1 MTASPSSPLWIDLS
15 QCDDPRDVV
24 HQAVACLAQGG
35 VVGLA
40 TETVY
45 CLAASALSPRGV
57 ARIRAQ
63 RGDAE
68 PRPLTI
74 LVKGPNEA
82 ADWIP
87 DIPEVAGR
95 LARRSWPG
103 PLALVFPRPG
113 AEGLFERLPA
123 EVRSMISPEGDV
135 ALRCPEDLFM
145 RHVLQF
151 CPAPLV
157 LSLVRNDD
165 RTPATTAEP
174 LRSMAGVD
182 MAIDSGPTRLGRVA
196 TAVRVENGRWSIIRE
211 GVVDAGTLARR
222 SGIIL
227 VFVCT
232 GNTCRSPMAEAICKV
247 MLARRIGCP
256 IGDLEKQGYFVLSAG
271 VSASPGA
278 PAAAHAVDVL
288 RSMGG
293 SLDAHRS
300 RPATLDLVRQ
310 ADHLFAMTG
319 DHLDALLDAAP
330 EIQSTARLLD
340 PEGKDVP
347 DPIGSDQIT
356 YRRTAEAIERM
367 LALRLDEMGLSFTSP
382 FAQP

>member
-1 MTASPSSPLWIDLS
+1 MTASPSSPLWLDLS
-15 QCDDPRDVV
+15 QCDDPRDAV

-45 CLAASALSPRGV
+45 CLAASALNPKGV

-74 LVKGPNEA
+74 LVKGADEA

-87 DIPEVAGR
+87 GLPDVGAR

-103 PLALVFPRPG
+103 PLALVFRRPG
-113 AEGLFERLPA
+113 AEGLFARLPA
-123 EVRSMISPEGDV
+123 DVQAMISPEGDV

-145 RHVLQF
+145 RHILQF

-157 LSLVRNDD
+157 LSLVRNADL
-165 RTPATTAEP
+165 TPATTAEP
-174 LRSMAGVD
+174 LRTMSGVD
-182 MAIDSGPTRLGRVA
+182 MAVDSGPTRLGRVA
-196 TAVRVENGRWSIIRE
+196 TAVRIDEDRWTMIRE
-211 GVVDAGTLARR
+211 GAIDEGTLTKR

-227 VFVCT
+227 AFICT

-247 MLARRIGCP
+247 LLSRRLGCP
-256 IGDLEKQGYFVLSAG
+256 IGELEKRGFLVVSAG
-271 VSASPGA
+271 VAASHGA
-278 PAAAHAVDVL
+278 PAASHAMEVL
-288 RSMGG
+288 RTMGG

-300 RPATLDLVRQ
+300 RPATLELVRQ

-330 EIQSTARLLD
+330 DVEPSARLLD
-340 PEGKDVP
+340 PEGNDVP

-367 LALRLDEMGLSFTSP
+367 LIHRLNELGLPPASML
-382 FAQP
+382 A